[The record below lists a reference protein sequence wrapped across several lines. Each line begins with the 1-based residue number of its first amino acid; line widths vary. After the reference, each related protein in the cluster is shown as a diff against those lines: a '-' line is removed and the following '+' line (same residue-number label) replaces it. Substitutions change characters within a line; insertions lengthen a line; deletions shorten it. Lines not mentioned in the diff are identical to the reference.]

1 MLFRAERSDREC
13 HFLRSACVDN
23 YVGVKLSI
31 HNPRREESVDFIET
45 SAYIQRK
52 HYSLKPPI
60 NFRRIPFGDE
70 KKPGRSRVFY
80 LLINAGMLI
89 DQPATLRL

>member
-1 MLFRAERSDREC
+1 MQGRVTGIVNTLC
-13 HFLRSACVDN
+13 NACVYN

-31 HNPRREESVDFIET
+31 HTPNREESVDFIET

-52 HYSLKPPI
+52 HYSIKPPI
-60 NFRRIPFGDE
+60 NFRCIPFGYE

-80 LLINAGMLI
+80 LLIYAGMLI
-89 DQPATLRL
+89 DQSGSLRL